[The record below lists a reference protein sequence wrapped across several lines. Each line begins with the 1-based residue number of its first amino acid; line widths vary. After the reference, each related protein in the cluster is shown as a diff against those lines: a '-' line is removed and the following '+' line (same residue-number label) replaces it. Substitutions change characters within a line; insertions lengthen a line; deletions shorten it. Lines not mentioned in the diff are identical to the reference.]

1 MVYMR
6 TFLLDKMEYTFFH
19 FQIYELDSV
28 SVTLSQHNQKEVFA
42 LWLIPFICTLEIFPI
57 HIMYFLFSFTKREES
72 KQWRSQ
78 ELLVGGAKLNVT
90 KFLKFFIYLFFF

>member
-28 SVTLSQHNQKEVFA
+28 SVMLSQHNQKEVFA

-72 KQWRSQ
+72 KPNSSSFFEKDPTNQI
-78 ELLVGGAKLNVT
+78 LLMSN
-90 KFLKFFIYLFFF
+90 IR

>member
-28 SVTLSQHNQKEVFA
+28 SVMLSQHNQKEVFA

-72 KQWRSQ
+72 KPNSSFFFFF
-78 ELLVGGAKLNVT
+78 EKDPT
-90 KFLKFFIYLFFF
+90 KFF